1 MRVQGVPRNGWVAVM
16 TRRDS
21 IKAVVA
27 VGVLFALIALGQ
39 LQEALDPGAA
49 VFF

>member
-1 MRVQGVPRNGWVAVM
+1 M
-16 TRRDS
+16 TRQDW

-39 LQEALDPGAA
+39 IQEALDPGAA
-49 VFF
+49 IFF

>member
-1 MRVQGVPRNGWVAVM
+1 M
-16 TRRDS
+16 TKRDW
-21 IKAVVA
+21 IKTAVA

-49 VFF
+49 IFF

>member
-1 MRVQGVPRNGWVAVM
+1 M
-16 TRRDS
+16 TKRDW
-21 IKAVVA
+21 IKTAVA

>member
-1 MRVQGVPRNGWVAVM
+1 M
-16 TRRDS
+16 TRRD
-21 IKAVVA
+21 AVKFAVA

>member
-1 MRVQGVPRNGWVAVM
+1 M
-16 TRRDS
+16 TRQDW
-21 IKAVVA
+21 IKTAVA